1 MKPIILT
8 PLQSGNPCLSEVVS
22 LYEKAFPLEER
33 RPTDEWLE
41 KNSSSDLFTINLL
54 ESDGQTL
61 GFITIWQF
69 EDFAYVEHFAVD
81 EKQRGN
87 GIGAATI
94 SALRAAL
101 PCPVVLE
108 VEPPTEHISIRRIR
122 FYERNGFVIS
132 SLSYLQ
138 PPYTSQLQPLEL
150 KLMST
155 DATFLSENFDHIVST
170 LYKYVYNWQRGRF
183 ESVLRTGDQVNS
195 QTIAALRLAD

>member
-41 KNSSSDLFTINLL
+41 KNSSLDLFTINLL
-54 ESDGQTL
+54 ESDGQPL

-87 GIGAATI
+87 GIGAAAI

-101 PCPVVLE
+101 SCPVVLE
-108 VEPPTEHISIRRIR
+108 VEPPTEHTSIRRIR

-138 PPYTSQLQPLEL
+138 PPYMSQLQPLEL

-170 LYKYVYNWQRGRF
+170 LYKYVYNWQGGRC
-183 ESVLRTGDQVNS
+183 ESVLRTGD
-195 QTIAALRLAD
+195 

>member
-81 EKQRGN
+81 EKQRRQWHRSRSYQRL
-87 GIGAATI
+87 TRRF
-94 SALRAAL
+94 ALS
-101 PCPVVLE
+101 C
-108 VEPPTEHISIRRIR
+108 
-122 FYERNGFVIS
+122 
-132 SLSYLQ
+132 
-138 PPYTSQLQPLEL
+138 
-150 KLMST
+150 
-155 DATFLSENFDHIVST
+155 
-170 LYKYVYNWQRGRF
+170 
-183 ESVLRTGDQVNS
+183 SVGS
-195 QTIAALRLAD
+195 

>member
-87 GIGAATI
+87 GIGAAAI

-101 PCPVVLE
+101 ITSSHCSMVSVSGGSMRIVLALLS
-108 VEPPTEHISIRRIR
+108 VPATSTRWRNIS
-122 FYERNGFVIS
+122 
-132 SLSYLQ
+132 LA
-138 PPYTSQLQPLEL
+138 
-150 KLMST
+150 KL
-155 DATFLSENFDHIVST
+155 
-170 LYKYVYNWQRGRF
+170 
-183 ESVLRTGDQVNS
+183 
-195 QTIAALRLAD
+195 

>member
-87 GIGAATI
+87 GIGAAAI

-108 VEPPTEHISIRRIR
+108 VEPPTEHTSIRRIR

-170 LYKYVYNWQRGRF
+170 LYKYVYNWQRGRC
-183 ESVLRTGDQVNS
+183 ESVLRTGG
-195 QTIAALRLAD
+195 

>member
-41 KNSSSDLFTINLL
+41 KNSSLDLFTINLL

-87 GIGAATI
+87 GIGAAAI

-101 PCPVVLE
+101 SCPVVLE
-108 VEPPTEHISIRRIR
+108 VEPPTEHTSIRRIR

-132 SLSYLQ
+132 SLPYLQ
-138 PPYTSQLQPLEL
+138 PPYTPQPLEL

-170 LYKYVYNWQRGRF
+170 LYKYVYNWQRGRC